1 MSPVFINAERLSRAK
16 KFENR
21 FQTIVVF
28 FRARYYICMGRKKV
42 LSIQD
47 ISCFGQCSLTV
58 ALPVI
63 SACGVETA
71 VLPSAVLSTHT
82 MGFKDYTC
90 LDLTDEMPKILAHWN
105 SEGVFFDAIYTGYL
119 ATARQ
124 IDIVREAFATR
135 LKDGGLKIVDP
146 VMGDYGKLYPAFDT
160 EFVKEMRRLCE
171 GADVVLPNITE
182 ASFLVEGEYRENY
195 DEAYIDG
202 LLKKLMTLGAKK
214 IVLKGVG
221 YDESTT
227 GVVVYDGQEK
237 FYYPHPRI
245 PRSCHGTGDLF
256 ASAFTGSLMGGK
268 SINDAVVSSADYV
281 VKCIENT
288 NEDQWY
294 GVNFEPYLHLL
305 AQK

>member
-1 MSPVFINAERLSRAK
+1 MSAERLSRAK

-28 FRARYYICMGRKKV
+28 FRARYYIRMGHKKV

-90 LDLTDEMPKILAHWN
+90 LDLTAEMPKILAHWD

-160 EFVKEMRRLCE
+160 DFVKEMRRLCE
-171 GADVVLPNITE
+171 GADVILPNITE
-182 ASFLVEGEYRENY
+182 ASLLVEGEYKERY

-227 GVVVYDGQEK
+227 GVVVFDGKEK